1 MKNPI
6 SDSLDSSAPRGEW
19 VRPAVRRMS
28 AGSAE
33 DGAKPDFVDSGQ
45 KPS

>member
-1 MKNPI
+1 MNN
-6 SDSLDSSAPRGEW
+6 SNQSSAGTDRRIW
-19 VRPAVRRMS
+19 TRPLVQRMS